1 MASLEERVPLG
12 QVTDL
17 IVVGTPLPFR
27 VLDAQARLLLNE
39 GQVINNDR
47 QFDLLIE
54 RGAWCER
61 DRVLEKRRAAAG
73 DGGSSRVP
81 MARLFTLFDRWE
93 RALWDLDHVLKR
105 TAKAEACAPDW
116 QAVVDELLQLV
127 DRDGDIALYLAV
139 RQEDRR
145 FALYPLAHA
154 LHAGV
159 LVLMAARQA
168 GWPPERQRA
177 VVGAALGMNVAML
190 DLQAL
195 MAEQDTPPTQRQL
208 DTIRAH
214 PQRGVQLLQNAGVT
228 DPLLLRA
235 VAEHHEQPD
244 GKGYPSGLGAP
255 CDEARLL
262 RMADVYMAKITPRA
276 QRAPLA
282 PVQASRQLFQQEG
295 GSPLAMAL
303 IKAIG
308 VHPPGSLVQLKSG
321 EVAVVKRRAQAGPSP
336 LVCTVSDRRG
346 QPSTQ
351 STTLDSADAA
361 HAITGPLADATGFAR
376 VLPERVYGLVMGAAG

>member
-73 DGGSSRVP
+73 GGSSRVP
-81 MARLFTLFDRWE
+81 VARLFTLFDRWE